1 MHIMEREDDEN
12 AIEIIKEGGNDFK
25 GTGESPQAEH
35 KFRVG
40 RGQLNWSDEPE
51 NSNSIPRQSGGRQT
65 PGPSSRTLT
74 YEEDSSPSCNGFRLG
89 VYGWRKRCLYSL
101 VVGLMIIVILNLA
114 LTLWLLK
121 VMEFSFEGIGSLK
134 VVPGG
139 IELRGQAAILDALI
153 ASSVRSR
160 RGRNLVLESWGNFTA
175 SARSEDGRVLA
186 RFTLNEDRVDCVT
199 RGFRITD
206 PRGGLLFSADRERV
220 VVGAE
225 TLRVTGVGGAI
236 FKGSVQT
243 PLVSAESGHNLRLE
257 SATRSLKIDAP
268 QRVVLESFGGEISV
282 TCLLDMQLQSI
293 EGAIRFESKSVFLKG
308 LKTAVPI
315 QSYTSREQ
323 QQQYSS
329 RSSSHQSQ
337 RESTIYQL
345 CACASGKLFLA
356 SPEGVCQAD
365 KAVC

>member
-1 MHIMEREDDEN
+1 MFIMENEDDKN
-12 AIEIIKEGGNDFK
+12 TIEIIEEGGNDFK

-35 KFRVG
+35 KLRVG

-51 NSNSIPRQSGGRQT
+51 NSNSIPRKTTGRQT
-65 PGPSSRTLT
+65 PGPSSRIVT
-74 YEEDSSPSCNGFRLG
+74 YKEDSSPSCNGFRLG

-186 RFTLNEDRVDCVT
+186 RFTLNEDKVDCVT

-220 VVGAE
+220 IIGAE

-282 TCLLDMQLQSI
+282 TCLLDMQLQSV

-315 QSYTSREQ
+315 QTYTSREQ

-356 SPEGVCQAD
+356 SPEGICQAD